1 MKIFTSH
8 EALFHHSITSNL
20 NKRNRERLSL
30 GVLILMPANSIIT
43 TSLSNEHPQRNASK
57 PNNERISDI
66 ATANS
71 IKACRELMRFSLFFK
86 YKVIRYLLIIALKQ
100 QHACIVHLYAFY
112 VLNLTTK

>member
-30 GVLILMPANSIIT
+30 GVLISMLVYSIIT

-71 IKACRELMRFSLFFK
+71 IKACLYFYQIFVYISCFDDFNYLMGIINNYPFLKFS
-86 YKVIRYLLIIALKQ
+86 YKSQLQCVTRY
-100 QHACIVHLYAFY
+100 
-112 VLNLTTK
+112 